1 MGTDIADLGYL
12 ALPPGG
18 LGPGVIVLQEW
29 WGLVSHIKMVTD
41 RFAAEGFVAIAPDLY
56 DGETT
61 TSPDE
66 AGRKLMALNI
76 EQTARKLE
84 DTLEYLQNHPAV
96 TGNRLGVVGFCM
108 GGQLALLAATLSQ
121 RVGAVVDFYGI
132 HPNVQ
137 PDFSKLSAPVL
148 GIFGENDGFVTPEAV
163 RSLEAAIQQAG
174 GSIETHTYAGADH
187 AFFNDTR
194 PEVYQPEAAA
204 DAWHKTLSFLL
215 RELATV

>member
-1 MGTDIADLGYL
+1 MGTDIANLGYL

-18 LGPGVIVLQEW
+18 SGPGVVVLQEW
-29 WGLVSHIKMVTD
+29 WGLVPHIKTVTD
-41 RFAAEGFVAIAPDLY
+41 RLAGAGFVAIAPDLY

-66 AGRKLMALNI
+66 AGRLFMALNI
-76 EQTARKLE
+76 EQTARRLE
-84 DTLEYLQNHPAV
+84 ETLQYLQSHPAV
-96 TGNRLGVVGFCM
+96 TANRLGVVGFCM
-108 GGQLALLAATLSQ
+108 GGQLALLAATLSE

-137 PDFSKLSAPVL
+137 PDFSKLLAPVL
-148 GIFGENDGFVTPEAV
+148 GIFGENDGFVTPEVV
-163 RSLEAAIQQAG
+163 RSLEAAIHQAG
-174 GSIETHTYAGADH
+174 GSIETHIYAGADH

-204 DAWHKTLSFLL
+204 DAWDKMLGFLK
-215 RELATV
+215 RELAVV